1 MPIRILSD
9 DLINQISAGEV
20 VERPANIVKEL
31 IENSIDSNATKIE
44 VFLRDGGLQSII
56 VNDNG
61 NGIKETDLPIAIL
74 RYATSKL
81 KNDNLNEIQDFGFRG
96 EALPAIS
103 SISNMTITSKKENQN
118 YASRIEIERGE
129 IINQKPSNRDIGTT
143 VEVASLFEKV
153 PARLKFL
160 KTNRI
165 ELSHCKDI
173 FLKIALSHPNIE
185 FKFNIDGKNIYDFK
199 KNENN
204 SFINQDRLI
213 AAFGDEFLDN
223 SLDINYKKNG
233 YWMYGKIS
241 YPTFNSSTTSNQY
254 LYVNKRSIKDKK
266 ILGAIKASYSE
277 TIPKGRFPFVIIF
290 LEISPSLVDVNV
302 HPSKTEVRFENDRAI
317 SGIIV
322 SSIRSAIS
330 ESVKSVSKNFE
341 KNLNFTSIDP
351 NDLISNNIKPDL
363 KKSEETFK
371 DQIKFNEIISLE
383 PSAKF
388 KENSHFQAASDYP
401 MGAARAQFLK
411 NYIISETKDG
421 IVIVDQHAAH
431 ERIVKEEMLNNLKN
445 KKLLSQILL
454 IPEIVKLSSLHLD
467 MIIDNSKILESA
479 GFEVEIFGDD
489 AVLVRAIPDILNG
502 DNIQELIRDVAQE
515 LFEIGSQNSIDQKID
530 TIISTSSCYGSVR
543 SGRDLSIEE
552 MNALLRKME
561 ITPNSNQCNHGR
573 PTSIKIS
580 LKDIE
585 KLFKRR

>member
-118 YASRIEIERGE
+118 YASRIEIEKGE

-143 VEVASLFEKV
+143 VEVTSLFEKV

-165 ELSHCKDI
+165 EMSHCKDI

-199 KNENN
+199 TDANN

-233 YWMYGKIS
+233 YRMYGKIS

-290 LEISPSLVDVNV
+290 IEISPSLVDVNV

-330 ESVKSVSKNFE
+330 ESDKLVSKNFE
-341 KNLNFTSIDP
+341 KNLNFTNIAS
-351 NDLISNNIKPDL
+351 NDFISNNIKPDL

-371 DQIKFNEIISLE
+371 EQIKFNEIINLE

-388 KENSHFQAASDYP
+388 KENNYFQTASDYP

-421 IVIVDQHAAH
+421 IVVVDQHAAH
-431 ERIVKEEMLNNLKN
+431 ERIVKEEMLQNLKN
-445 KKLLSQILL
+445 KKILSQILL

-467 MIIDNSKILESA
+467 MIMDNSKIFESA

-489 AVLVRAIPDILNG
+489 AVLVRAIPDILSG

-515 LFEIGSQNSIDQKID
+515 LFEIGSQNTIDQKID

-573 PTSIKIS
+573 PTSIKLS

>member
-31 IENSIDSNATKIE
+31 IENSIDSKATKIE

-129 IINQKPSNRDIGTT
+129 IINQKPSNRDIGTS

-165 ELSHCKDI
+165 EMSHCKDI

-185 FKFNIDGKNIYDFK
+185 FKLNIDGKNIYDFN

-204 SFINQDRLI
+204 SFINQDRLG

-233 YWMYGKIS
+233 YRMYGKIS

-330 ESVKSVSKNFE
+330 ESDKSVSKNFE
-341 KNLNFTSIDP
+341 KNLNFTNIDL
-351 NDLISNNIKPDL
+351 NNFISNNIKPDL

-371 DQIKFNEIISLE
+371 DQIKFNEIINLE

-388 KENSHFQAASDYP
+388 KENNHYQDASDYP
-401 MGAARAQFLK
+401 LGAARAQFLK

-421 IVIVDQHAAH
+421 IIVVDQHAAH
-431 ERIVKEEMLNNLKN
+431 ERIVKEDMLHNLKN
-445 KKLLSQILL
+445 KKILSQILL

-467 MIIDNSKILESA
+467 MIIDNSKIFESA

-573 PTSIKIS
+573 PTSIKLS

>member
-1 MPIRILSD
+1 MTIRILSD

-44 VFLRDGGLQSII
+44 VFLRDGGLQSIK

-118 YASRIEIERGE
+118 YASRIKIERGE
-129 IINQKPSNRDIGTT
+129 IINQKPFNRDIGTT
-143 VEVASLFEKV
+143 VEVVSLFEKV

-165 ELSHCKDI
+165 EMSHCKDI

-199 KNENN
+199 TDENN

-233 YWMYGKIS
+233 YRMYGKIS

-277 TIPKGRFPFVIIF
+277 TIPKGRFPFVLIF

-302 HPSKTEVRFENDRAI
+302 HPSKTEVRFENDRAV

-341 KNLNFTSIDP
+341 KNLNFTNIYS
-351 NDLISNNIKPDL
+351 NDFISNNIKSGL
-363 KKSEETFK
+363 KKPEETFK
-371 DQIKFNEIISLE
+371 DQIKFNEIINLE

-388 KENSHFQAASDYP
+388 KENNHSQAASDYP
-401 MGAARAQFLK
+401 MGAARAQFLR

-421 IVIVDQHAAH
+421 IVVVDQHAAH
-431 ERIVKEEMLNNLKN
+431 ERIVKEEMLHNLKN
-445 KKLLSQILL
+445 KKILSQILL
-454 IPEIVKLSSLHLD
+454 IPEIVKLSSLYLD
-467 MIIDNSKILESA
+467 MIIDNAKIFESA

-573 PTSIKIS
+573 PTSIKLS

>member
-199 KNENN
+199 TDANN

-233 YWMYGKIS
+233 YRMYGKIS

-330 ESVKSVSKNFE
+330 ESDKLVSKNFE
-341 KNLNFTSIDP
+341 KNLNFTNIDS
-351 NDLISNNIKPDL
+351 NNFISNNIKPDL
-363 KKSEETFK
+363 KKSEETLK
-371 DQIKFNEIISLE
+371 DQIKFNEITNLE

-388 KENSHFQAASDYP
+388 KENNHYQDASDYQL
-401 MGAARAQFLK
+401 GAARAQFLK

-421 IVIVDQHAAH
+421 IVVVDQHAAH
-431 ERIVKEEMLNNLKN
+431 ERIVKEEMLHNLKN
-445 KKLLSQILL
+445 KKILSQILL

-467 MIIDNSKILESA
+467 MIMDNSKIFESA

-489 AVLVRAIPDILNG
+489 AVLVRAIPDILSG

-573 PTSIKIS
+573 PTSIKLS

>member
-81 KNDNLNEIQDFGFRG
+81 ENDNLNEIQDFGFRG

-103 SISNMTITSKKENQN
+103 SISNMTITSKKQNQN

-173 FLKIALSHPNIE
+173 FLKIALSHPDIE
-185 FKFNIDGKNIYDFK
+185 FKFNIDGRNIYDFK
-199 KNENN
+199 TDENN

-233 YWMYGKIS
+233 YRMYGKIS

-254 LYVNKRSIKDKK
+254 LYVNRRSIKDKK

-290 LEISPSLVDVNV
+290 LEIFL
-302 HPSKTEVRFENDRAI
+302 
-317 SGIIV
+317 
-322 SSIRSAIS
+322 
-330 ESVKSVSKNFE
+330 
-341 KNLNFTSIDP
+341 LFTP
-351 NDLISNNIKPDL
+351 
-363 KKSEETFK
+363 
-371 DQIKFNEIISLE
+371 Q
-383 PSAKF
+383 
-388 KENSHFQAASDYP
+388 
-401 MGAARAQFLK
+401 
-411 NYIISETKDG
+411 
-421 IVIVDQHAAH
+421 
-431 ERIVKEEMLNNLKN
+431 
-445 KKLLSQILL
+445 
-454 IPEIVKLSSLHLD
+454 
-467 MIIDNSKILESA
+467 
-479 GFEVEIFGDD
+479 
-489 AVLVRAIPDILNG
+489 
-502 DNIQELIRDVAQE
+502 
-515 LFEIGSQNSIDQKID
+515 
-530 TIISTSSCYGSVR
+530 
-543 SGRDLSIEE
+543 
-552 MNALLRKME
+552 
-561 ITPNSNQCNHGR
+561 
-573 PTSIKIS
+573 
-580 LKDIE
+580 
-585 KLFKRR
+585 

>member
-1 MPIRILSD
+1 MAIRILSD

-103 SISNMTITSKKENQN
+103 SISNMIITSKKENQN

-129 IINQKPSNRDIGTT
+129 IINQKPFNRDIGTS

-165 ELSHCKDI
+165 EMSHCKDI
-173 FLKIALSHPNIE
+173 FLKIALSHPKIE

-199 KNENN
+199 RDVNN

-213 AAFGDEFLDN
+213 AAFGDEFLEN
-223 SLDINYKKNG
+223 CLEINYNKNG
-233 YWMYGKIS
+233 YRMYGKIS

-290 LEISPSLVDVNV
+290 IEISPSLVDVNV

-330 ESVKSVSKNFE
+330 ESDKLVSKNFE
-341 KNLNFTSIDP
+341 RNLNFTNIDS
-351 NDLISNNIKPDL
+351 NDFISNNIKP
-363 KKSEETFK
+363 KK
-371 DQIKFNEIISLE
+371 
-383 PSAKF
+383 
-388 KENSHFQAASDYP
+388 
-401 MGAARAQFLK
+401 
-411 NYIISETKDG
+411 
-421 IVIVDQHAAH
+421 
-431 ERIVKEEMLNNLKN
+431 NLG
-445 KKLLSQILL
+445 
-454 IPEIVKLSSLHLD
+454 
-467 MIIDNSKILESA
+467 KILKTKSNLMKSLTLNHLLNLR
-479 GFEVEIFGDD
+479 I
-489 AVLVRAIPDILNG
+489 IIILR
-502 DNIQELIRDVAQE
+502 L
-515 LFEIGSQNSIDQKID
+515 
-530 TIISTSSCYGSVR
+530 
-543 SGRDLSIEE
+543 
-552 MNALLRKME
+552 
-561 ITPNSNQCNHGR
+561 H
-573 PTSIKIS
+573 
-580 LKDIE
+580 
-585 KLFKRR
+585 

>member
-31 IENSIDSNATKIE
+31 IENSIDSKATKIE

-61 NGIKETDLPIAIL
+61 DGIKETDLPIAIL

-118 YASRIEIERGE
+118 YASRIEIEKGE

-160 KTNRI
+160 KTNKI
-165 ELSHCKDI
+165 EMTHCKDI

-199 KNENN
+199 TDANN

-233 YWMYGKIS
+233 YRMYGKIS

-277 TIPKGRFPFVIIF
+277 TIPKGRFPFAIIF

-330 ESVKSVSKNFE
+330 ESDKLVSKNFE
-341 KNLNFTSIDP
+341 KNLNFTNIDS
-351 NDLISNNIKPDL
+351 NNFISNNIKPDL

-371 DQIKFNEIISLE
+371 DQIKFNEIINLE

-388 KENSHFQAASDYP
+388 KENNHYQDASEYP
-401 MGAARAQFLK
+401 LGAARAQFLK

-421 IVIVDQHAAH
+421 IIVVDQHAAH
-431 ERIVKEEMLNNLKN
+431 ERIVKEDMLHNLKN
-445 KKLLSQILL
+445 KKILSQILL

-467 MIIDNSKILESA
+467 MIMDNSKIFESA

-502 DNIQELIRDVAQE
+502 GNIQELIRDVAQE

-530 TIISTSSCYGSVR
+530 AIISTSSCYGSVR

-573 PTSIKIS
+573 PTSIKLS

>member
-1 MPIRILSD
+1 
-9 DLINQISAGEV
+9 
-20 VERPANIVKEL
+20 
-31 IENSIDSNATKIE
+31 
-44 VFLRDGGLQSII
+44 
-56 VNDNG
+56 
-61 NGIKETDLPIAIL
+61 
-74 RYATSKL
+74 
-81 KNDNLNEIQDFGFRG
+81 
-96 EALPAIS
+96 
-103 SISNMTITSKKENQN
+103 
-118 YASRIEIERGE
+118 
-129 IINQKPSNRDIGTT
+129 
-143 VEVASLFEKV
+143 
-153 PARLKFL
+153 
-160 KTNRI
+160 
-165 ELSHCKDI
+165 
-173 FLKIALSHPNIE
+173 
-185 FKFNIDGKNIYDFK
+185 
-199 KNENN
+199 
-204 SFINQDRLI
+204 
-213 AAFGDEFLDN
+213 
-223 SLDINYKKNG
+223 
-233 YWMYGKIS
+233 MYGKIS

-341 KNLNFTSIDP
+341 KNFNFINIDS
-351 NDLISNNIKPDL
+351 NNLISNNIKPDL
-363 KKSEETFK
+363 KKSEETLK
-371 DQIKFNEIISLE
+371 DQIKFNEITNLE
-383 PSAKF
+383 PSAKY
-388 KENSHFQAASDYP
+388 KENSNFQASLDYP

-431 ERIVKEEMLNNLKN
+431 ERIVKEEMLQNLKN
-445 KKLLSQILL
+445 KKILSQILL

-467 MIIDNSKILESA
+467 MILDNHKIFESA

-489 AVLVRAIPDILNG
+489 AVLVRAIPDILSG

-573 PTSIKIS
+573 PTSIKLS

>member
-1 MPIRILSD
+1 M
-9 DLINQISAGEV
+9 
-20 VERPANIVKEL
+20 
-31 IENSIDSNATKIE
+31 
-44 VFLRDGGLQSII
+44 
-56 VNDNG
+56 
-61 NGIKETDLPIAIL
+61 
-74 RYATSKL
+74 
-81 KNDNLNEIQDFGFRG
+81 
-96 EALPAIS
+96 
-103 SISNMTITSKKENQN
+103 
-118 YASRIEIERGE
+118 
-129 IINQKPSNRDIGTT
+129 
-143 VEVASLFEKV
+143 
-153 PARLKFL
+153 
-160 KTNRI
+160 
-165 ELSHCKDI
+165 SHCKDI

-185 FKFNIDGKNIYDFK
+185 FKFNIDGKNIYDFN

-204 SFINQDRLI
+204 SFINQDRLV

-233 YWMYGKIS
+233 YRMYGKIS

-330 ESVKSVSKNFE
+330 ESIKSVSKNFE
-341 KNLNFTSIDP
+341 KNLNFINIAS
-351 NDLISNNIKPDL
+351 NNLISNNIKPDL
-363 KKSEETFK
+363 KKSEETLK
-371 DQIKFNEIISLE
+371 DQIKFNEITNLE

-388 KENSHFQAASDYP
+388 KENSNFQASLDYP

-431 ERIVKEEMLNNLKN
+431 ERIVKEEMLQNLKN
-445 KKLLSQILL
+445 KKKLSQILL

-467 MIIDNSKILESA
+467 MIIDNDKIFESA

-489 AVLVRAIPDILNG
+489 AVLVRAIPNILSG

-543 SGRDLSIEE
+543 SGRDLSIKE

-573 PTSIKIS
+573 PTSIKLS

>member
-31 IENSIDSNATKIE
+31 IENSIDSKATKIE

-61 NGIKETDLPIAIL
+61 DGIKETDLPIAIL

-165 ELSHCKDI
+165 EMTHCKDI

-199 KNENN
+199 TDANN

-233 YWMYGKIS
+233 YRMYGKIS

-330 ESVKSVSKNFE
+330 ESDKLVSKNFE
-341 KNLNFTSIDP
+341 KNLNFTNIDS
-351 NDLISNNIKPDL
+351 NNLISNNIKTDL
-363 KKSEETFK
+363 KKSEETLK
-371 DQIKFNEIISLE
+371 DQIKFNEITNLE

-388 KENSHFQAASDYP
+388 KENSNFQASLDYP

-421 IVIVDQHAAH
+421 IIVVDQHAAH
-431 ERIVKEEMLNNLKN
+431 ERIVKEDMLHNLKN
-445 KKLLSQILL
+445 KKILSQILL

-467 MIIDNSKILESA
+467 MIMDNSKIFESA

-502 DNIQELIRDVAQE
+502 GNIQELIRDVAQE

-573 PTSIKIS
+573 PTSIKLS

>member
-118 YASRIEIERGE
+118 YASRLEIERGE

-185 FKFNIDGKNIYDFK
+185 FKLNIDGKNIYDFN

-204 SFINQDRLI
+204 SFINQDRLV
-213 AAFGDEFLDN
+213 AAFGDEFLEN

-233 YWMYGKIS
+233 YRMYGKIS

-277 TIPKGRFPFVIIF
+277 TIPKGRYPFVIIF

-341 KNLNFTSIDP
+341 KNFNFINIDS
-351 NDLISNNIKPDL
+351 NNLISNNIKPDL
-363 KKSEETFK
+363 KKSEETLK
-371 DQIKFNEIISLE
+371 DQIKFNEITNLE

-388 KENSHFQAASDYP
+388 KENSNFQASLDYP

-431 ERIVKEEMLNNLKN
+431 ERIVKEEMLQNLKN
-445 KKLLSQILL
+445 KKILSQILL

-467 MIIDNSKILESA
+467 MILDNHKIFESA

-489 AVLVRAIPDILNG
+489 AVLVRAIPDILSG

-552 MNALLRKME
+552 MNSLLRKME

-573 PTSIKIS
+573 PTSIKLS

>member
-31 IENSIDSNATKIE
+31 IENSIDSKATKIE

-61 NGIKETDLPIAIL
+61 DGIKETDLPIAIL

-118 YASRIEIERGE
+118 YASRIEIEKGE

-143 VEVASLFEKV
+143 VEVTSLFEKV

-199 KNENN
+199 TDANN

-233 YWMYGKIS
+233 YRMYGKIS

-330 ESVKSVSKNFE
+330 ESDKLVSKNFE
-341 KNLNFTSIDP
+341 RNLNFTNIDS
-351 NDLISNNIKPDL
+351 NDFISNNIKPK
-363 KKSEETFK
+363 KKSEENFK
-371 DQIKFNEIISLE
+371 DQIKFNEITNLE

-388 KENSHFQAASDYP
+388 KDNNHSQAALDYP

-421 IVIVDQHAAH
+421 IVLVDQHAAH
-431 ERIVKEEMLNNLKN
+431 ERIVKEDMLQNLKN
-445 KKLLSQILL
+445 KKILSQILL

-467 MIIDNSKILESA
+467 MIIDNDKIFESA

-573 PTSIKIS
+573 PTSIKLS